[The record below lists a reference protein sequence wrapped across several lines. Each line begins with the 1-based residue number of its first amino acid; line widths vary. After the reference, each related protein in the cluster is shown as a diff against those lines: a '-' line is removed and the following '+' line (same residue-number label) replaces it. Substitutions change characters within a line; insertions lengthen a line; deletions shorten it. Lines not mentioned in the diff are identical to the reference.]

1 MENKKRCFS
10 YIDDVIFYLEKLALD
25 ESINKEII
33 NIGPDEETVT
43 LNELA
48 KLVNNEIRFN
58 GESVH
63 VRALGQRKLKKHH
76 VHQIKQESY

>member
-1 MENKKRCFS
+1 MINRMLQNKSPIIYGDGNQKRCFS

-48 KLVNNEIRFN
+48 KLVNNEIRKMIQTF
-58 GESVH
+58 
-63 VRALGQRKLKKHH
+63 KWK
-76 VHQIKQESY
+76 